1 MQQIKSKIPQN
12 ADSGPAEKSA
22 TDAPAVRFVT
32 IDEGHAGQRLDN
44 FLLTLLK
51 GVPKSRIYKL
61 LRTGEVRIN
70 KGRVKAETRLEI
82 GDVVRIPPV
91 RVSESEPGPSPA
103 LRKIQ
108 ALDAAVLLETD
119 GYIVINKPAGMAVH
133 GGSGVSYG
141 VIEGLR
147 ALRPEAPFLELVH
160 RLDRD
165 TSGCLLVAKKR
176 SALRAFH
183 EALREKDMDKVYQAL
198 VIGKWSNRKQLI
210 NAPLLRNEL
219 KSGERVVRVHPEGKE
234 SQTRFAVLE
243 NFPSCTLVE
252 ASPLT
257 GRTHQIRVHAAH
269 AGHPLLGDEKYG
281 TDETV
286 ALAGQLGLKRLFLHA
301 ASLSFIEPASGK
313 AITVNA
319 PLPEELESVLVAAR
333 DLAAG

>member
-12 ADSGPAEKSA
+12 ADPATAEKPA
-22 TDAPAVRFVT
+22 TDAPSVRFVT
-32 IDEGHAGQRLDN
+32 IDEGRAGQRLDN

-91 RVSESEPGPSPA
+91 RVSESEPGPNPA

-108 ALDAAVLLETD
+108 ALDDAVLLETD
-119 GYIVINKPAGMAVH
+119 GYIVVNKPAGMAVH

-147 ALRPEAPFLELVH
+147 ALRPDAPFLELVH

-269 AGHPLLGDEKYG
+269 AGHPLLGDDKYG

-286 ALAGQLGLKRLFLHA
+286 ALAERLGLKRLFLHA
-301 ASLSFIEPASGK
+301 ASLSFVDPASGK
-313 AITVNA
+313 AVTVNA
-319 PLPEELESVLVAAR
+319 PLPEELETVLVNAR
-333 DLAAG
+333 TAVAG

>member
-12 ADSGPAEKSA
+12 ADPAA
-22 TDAPAVRFVT
+22 TQTDAADAPAVRFVT
-32 IDEGHAGQRLDN
+32 IDDGRAGQRIDN

-61 LRTGEVRIN
+61 LRTGEVRVN
-70 KGRVKAETRLEI
+70 KGRIKAEYRLEL
-82 GDVVRIPPV
+82 GDLVRIPPV
-91 RVSESEPGPSPA
+91 RVSEAEPGPNPA

-108 ALDAAVLLETD
+108 ALDDAVLLETD

-147 ALRPEAPFLELVH
+147 ALRPDAPFLELVH

-198 VIGKWSNRKQLI
+198 VIGKWSARKQLI
-210 NAPLLRNEL
+210 DAPLLKNEL
-219 KSGERVVRVHPEGKE
+219 QSGERVVRVHSEGKE
-234 SQTRFAVLE
+234 SQTRFVALE
-243 NFPSCTLVE
+243 NFLSCTLVE

-269 AGHPLLGDEKYG
+269 AGHPLLGDDKYG
-281 TDETV
+281 NDETV
-286 ALAGQLGLKRLFLHA
+286 ALAGKLGLKRLFLHA
-301 ASLSFIEPASGK
+301 ASLTFTEPATGK
-313 AITVNA
+313 TVTVNA
-319 PLPEELESVLVAAR
+319 PLPEELEAA
-333 DLAAG
+333 LAQARKLGAN

>member
-12 ADSGPAEKSA
+12 ADPATAEKPAS
-22 TDAPAVRFVT
+22 DAPSVRFVT

-91 RVSESEPGPSPA
+91 RVAESEPGPNPA

-108 ALDAAVLLETD
+108 ALDDAVLLETD
-119 GYIVINKPAGMAVH
+119 GYIVVNKPAGMAVH

-269 AGHPLLGDEKYG
+269 AGHPLLGDDKYG

-286 ALAGQLGLKRLFLHA
+286 ALAGRLGLKRLFLHA
-301 ASLSFIEPASGK
+301 ASLTFAEPSTGK
-313 AITVNA
+313 TITVNA
-319 PLPEELESVLVAAR
+319 PLPEELNSVLTAAR
-333 DLAAG
+333 AHVTG

>member
-1 MQQIKSKIPQN
+1 MQQIKSKIPKN
-12 ADSGPAEKSA
+12 ANLATASHSSA
-22 TDAPAVRFVT
+22 DAPAVRFVT
-32 IDEGHAGQRLDN
+32 IDEGRAGQRLDN

-61 LRTGEVRIN
+61 LRTGEVRVN
-70 KGRVKAETRLEI
+70 KGRVKAEYRLAE
-82 GDVVRIPPV
+82 GDLVRIPPV
-91 RVSESEPGPSPA
+91 RVSESEPGPNPA

-108 ALDAAVLLETD
+108 ALDDAVLLETD

-141 VIEGLR
+141 VIEALR
-147 ALRPEAPFLELVH
+147 ALRPDAPFLELVH

-183 EALREKDMDKVYQAL
+183 EALREKDMDKIYQAL
-198 VIGKWSNRKQLI
+198 VTGKWSARKLLI

-219 KSGERVVRVHPEGKE
+219 KSGERVVRVHPDGKE

-243 NFPSCTLVE
+243 NFPTCTLVE

-281 TDETV
+281 SDETA
-286 ALAGQLGLKRLFLHA
+286 ALAEQLGLKRLFLHA
-301 ASLSFIEPASGK
+301 ASLSFVDPASGK
-313 AITVNA
+313 AVKVNA
-319 PLPEELESVLVAAR
+319 PLPEELLSSLANAR
-333 DLAAG
+333 ALAGV

>member
-12 ADSGPAEKSA
+12 GDSAEASKNAS
-22 TDAPAVRFVT
+22 DAPAVRFVT
-32 IDEGHAGQRLDN
+32 IDDGRAGQRIDN

-61 LRTGEVRIN
+61 LRTGEVRVN
-70 KGRVKAETRLEI
+70 KGRIKAEYRLEL
-82 GDVVRIPPV
+82 GDLVRIPPV
-91 RVSESEPGPSPA
+91 RVSESEPGPSPS

-108 ALDAAVLLETD
+108 ALDDAVLLETD

-198 VIGKWSNRKQLI
+198 VIGKWSTRKQLI
-210 NAPLLRNEL
+210 NAPLLKNEL
-219 KSGERVVRVHPEGKE
+219 QSGERVVRVHPEGKE

-243 NFPSCTLVE
+243 NYSGCTLVE

-281 TDETV
+281 NDETV
-286 ALAGQLGLKRLFLHA
+286 VLAGELGLKRLFLHA
-301 ASLSFIEPASGK
+301 ASLTFVEPGTGK
-313 AITVNA
+313 TITVTA
-319 PLPEELESVLVAAR
+319 PLPEELEAALVAAR
-333 DLAAG
+333 NQPAA

>member
-22 TDAPAVRFVT
+22 TDTPAVRFVT